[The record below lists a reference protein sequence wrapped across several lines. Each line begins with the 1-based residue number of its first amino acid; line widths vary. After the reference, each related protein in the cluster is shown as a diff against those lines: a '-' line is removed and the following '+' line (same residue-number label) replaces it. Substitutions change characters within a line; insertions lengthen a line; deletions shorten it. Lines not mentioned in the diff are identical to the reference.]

1 MVNQSERQRSRSAGA
16 GKNNLFTAFQGVT
29 TKGGSGLGLAISVEL
44 IRGHGGHLSLE
55 KSEAQGSIFVIK
67 LPKANI

>member
-1 MVNQSERQRSRSAGA
+1 VDQSERQRSRSAGA
-16 GKNNLFTAFQGVT
+16 GKKQSVYRFQGGT
-29 TKGGSGLGLAISVEL
+29 TKGGSGLGLAISAEL

-55 KSEAQGSIFVIK
+55 KSDAQGSIFAIK